1 MLKLISHYLYIEP
14 TIGEYME
21 EKKSLLS
28 LLTED
33 EREIMELYI
42 IGMKNNQICKRINI
56 SKYFLLQKVKSVI
69 KKINAQNRIHA
80 IALVT
85 NEIEKQNIDK
95 TFKHNE
101 IKTEKNIFFKLNL
114 TINFFNE
121 KII

>member
-1 MLKLISHYLYIEP
+1 
-14 TIGEYME
+14 ME